1 MHLVTLRSE
10 DAHEDERDQQ
20 MYYNNANKNNNNN
33 GATSSQLTFAQLKDQ
48 MQLAKTVD
56 LAKLLLNNKWNTYTY
71 IWGDTE
77 SLISGNTASLIIQDC
92 ICLNLQNLYIWFF

>member
-10 DAHEDERDQQ
+10 DAHEDECDQQ
-20 MYYNNANKNNNNN
+20 MYYNSTSNINDNNN

-56 LAKLLLNNKWNTYTY
+56 LAKLLLNNK
-71 IWGDTE
+71 
-77 SLISGNTASLIIQDC
+77 
-92 ICLNLQNLYIWFF
+92 